1 MQIAQQISNKIT
13 NRIINKQFR
22 TMKKSIFFSA
32 VFAILAFTS
41 CNKENQKAQEVAKY
55 ITINGNIGA
64 ITRVAT
70 TGNSSTFEEGDKIS
84 VYAWTGT
91 PNVVNSAAMVVN
103 NTVNTL
109 QNSKWVAEP
118 MMKWLDMVVPHF
130 FFSVYPTRVI
140 TDFTADV
147 VVVTPT
153 DQTASDL
160 LVAVNTGE
168 QSAGLNA
175 TNNPVTL
182 QFQHV
187 MSRVDVKLSYR
198 NEFPSTPAVT
208 SVTTEATK
216 TGTIDYLTGIIT
228 PTGTATLFDLPMTKA
243 NEHFSSVIVPQSVQ
257 KITITID
264 GKEYIYIHA
273 QPIVLNS
280 GKVQVVK
287 LIVGRN
293 RVELDQITIGDW
305 GNEQEIEGGEAVD

>member
-1 MQIAQQISNKIT
+1 MQIAQQINNKIT
-13 NRIINKQFR
+13 NRIINKQIR

-41 CNKENQKAQEVAKY
+41 CNKENQKAQEAAKY

-130 FFSVYPTRVI
+130 FFSVYPTRAI

-147 VVVTPT
+147 VEVTPT

-175 TNNPVTL
+175 TNNPVAL

-198 NEFPSTPAVT
+198 NEFSSTPAVT

-243 NEHFSSVIVPQSVQ
+243 NENFSSVIVPQSVQ